1 MKPKIDLEKF
11 QELLINWISSV
22 VKPEDAANPDAYT
35 SEELALI
42 DNVFRRFTELTDA
55 VDRLD
60 LCLTFIKGCAPR
72 RKDLKLYDYLMYHLT
87 FYIQEVY
94 ILNERMESYANTI
107 LRLRKK
113 RGLPAAKDRYDGLL
127 ESVRL
132 PLSQIVFARGSHVHD
147 RAFNDERMREL
158 SMFSFLAVRAAE
170 KPEWSQMAKDLYRAS
185 KATWI
190 EQLTANRKAISTLLD
205 QHCNALL
212 PEVAELLPNNSFKPK
227 PLRGSA

>member
-1 MKPKIDLEKF
+1 MKPKNDLEKF

-22 VKPEDAANPDAYT
+22 VKPEDASNPDAYT
-35 SEELALI
+35 ADELGLI
-42 DNVFRRFTELTDA
+42 DSIFRRFTELTDA

-60 LCLTFIKGCAPR
+60 LCLSFIKGRAPR
-72 RKDLKLYDYLMYHLT
+72 RKDLKLYDFLMYHLT

-94 ILNERMESYANTI
+94 ILNERMESYAKTI
-107 LRLRKK
+107 LRIRKK
-113 RGLPAAKDRYDGLL
+113 RGLPAAKDRYDKLL

-158 SMFSFLAVRAAE
+158 STFSFLAVHATHR
-170 KPEWSQMAKDLYRAS
+170 PEWAQLAKELYRAS

-190 EQLTANRKAISTLLD
+190 EQLTANREAIA
-205 QHCNALL
+205 ALL
-212 PEVAELLPNNSFKPK
+212 NQYCKALHADVAELLPNNSSKPT
-227 PLRGSA
+227 PLRGAA